1 MVAQLTGKV
10 AMITGAGSGF
20 GRALS
25 LAFAREGASIGAC
38 DINLAT
44 AQETVSMLESEG
56 GQATVVEVDVSV
68 ADQVDAAVTKIV
80 AAHERIDIL
89 VNCAGINGR
98 SSVVDMEEHDFRRIV
113 EVNVVGTFLT
123 NRAVARQMIAQGTG
137 GKIVNFASGRGL
149 SGSENNS
156 HYAASKG
163 GVLAFTYSIGMELS
177 RHGINVNAINPGQT
191 DTGMTRRPG
200 NDIQRLESLMGTDVP
215 PHRRVG
221 VPEDVVG
228 PVLFLVTDASSHMYG
243 KYLSARGG

>member
-1 MVAQLTGKV
+1 MVAQLAGKV

-38 DINLAT
+38 DINPAT
-44 AQETVSMLESEG
+44 AKETVSMLETER

-80 AAHERIDIL
+80 AAHGRIDIL

-98 SSVVDMEEHDFRRIV
+98 SSVVDMEEQDFRRIV

-149 SGSENNS
+149 SGAENNA

-191 DTGMTRRPG
+191 DTGMTRRDG
-200 NDIQRLESLMGTDVP
+200 NDIQRLESLKGPDVP

-221 VPEDVVG
+221 MPEDVVG
-228 PVLFLVTDASSHMYG
+228 PVLFLVTDASGDMYG
-243 KYLSARGG
+243 KYLSAR